1 MKNAA
6 TVSIEN
12 LNSEPYSSVVCY
24 PRADP
29 DEIQIRIKEL
39 HSLGVESVEF
49 SGAATAFTLPVM
61 GKGYVGIVAVAHI
74 KGARYALKMQRI
86 DSERESLEHEA
97 ELLKLANNVNVGPR
111 FVAVSKRFLVMEL
124 IEGDLL
130 EGWLQ
135 SNREK
140 DSVKKVLEDILEQC
154 WRLDEISLDHGELS
168 KAPKHLLVN
177 KVDKPFIVDFET
189 ASTKRN
195 ASNVTS
201 VCQFLFQGNSN
212 VVKEFA
218 MIIGERNRPQLVG
231 LLKNYRRKRTR
242 DTFEDL
248 LSACIT

>member
-6 TVSIEN
+6 TVPIEN

-39 HSLGVESVEF
+39 GSLGVESVEF
-49 SGAATAFTLPVM
+49 SGAATALRYE
-61 GKGYVGIVAVAHI
+61 KGYVGIVAVAHI

-212 VVKEFA
+212 VVKEIA
-218 MIIGERNRPQLVG
+218 AIIGERNRLQLIG

-242 DTFEDL
+242 EAFEDL
-248 LSACIT
+248 LSACLT